1 MEKRSGTTEIATFGT
16 GCFWDSEAAFRRVE
30 GVTDT
35 RVGFMG
41 GETSDPTYEEVC
53 SDTTG
58 HVEVVQV
65 VFDPSKVAYSA
76 LLDVFWSV
84 VDAASHE
91 LIPDGKVNQYRPVIF
106 FHSREQEAA
115 ARASMKIRQRLKDPR
130 FPWVIEI
137 SPVSKFYEA
146 DEHHQQFYEKC
157 GRGYAAVPRYYE

>member
-1 MEKRSGTTEIATFGT
+1 MGKEQSHTEIATFGT
-16 GCFWDSEAAFRRVE
+16 GCFWDSEAAFRRIE

-41 GETSDPTYEEVC
+41 GKTPDPTYEEVC
-53 SDTTG
+53 SGTTG

-65 VFDPSKVAYSA
+65 VFDPLKVAYSA

-84 VDAASHE
+84 FDAASHE

-115 ARASMKIRQRLKDPR
+115 ARASMKKRKRLKDLG
-130 FPWVIEI
+130 FSLEIEI
-137 SPVSKFYEA
+137 SPVSEFHEA

-157 GRGYAAVPRYYE
+157 GRGYTTVPRYHE